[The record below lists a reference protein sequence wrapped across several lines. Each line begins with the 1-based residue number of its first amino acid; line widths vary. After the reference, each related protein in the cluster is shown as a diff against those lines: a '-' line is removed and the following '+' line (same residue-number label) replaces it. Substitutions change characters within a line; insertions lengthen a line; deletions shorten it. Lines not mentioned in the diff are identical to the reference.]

1 MAELALVIN
10 IIETVKL
17 TYRVAH
23 YVHETIQSA
32 KNEDTE
38 QQQISSDYKIELLF
52 FGSFRR
58 FFEKAQG
65 VIAYDQALDE
75 VSHCCD
81 PALVPFCKHACSR
94 SPNNQSYSYG
104 SCKSSRSLAT

>member
-17 TYRVAH
+17 TYQVAR
-23 YVHETIQSA
+23 YVHQTIQSA
-32 KNEDTE
+32 KNEDME
-38 QQQISSDYKIELLF
+38 QKQISSDFKIELLF
-52 FGSFRR
+52 LGSFKRY
-58 FFEKAQG
+58 FEKAQG
-65 VIAYDQALDE
+65 AIAYDQALDE

-81 PALVPFCKHACSR
+81 LALVPFCNHACSR

-104 SCKSSRSLAT
+104 SWKSSKSLAT